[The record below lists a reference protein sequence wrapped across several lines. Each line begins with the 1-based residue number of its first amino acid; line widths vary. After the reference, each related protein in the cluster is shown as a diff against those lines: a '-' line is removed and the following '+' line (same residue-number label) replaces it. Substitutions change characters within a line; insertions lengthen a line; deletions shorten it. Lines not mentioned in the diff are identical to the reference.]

1 LTFDLFQALV
11 RKENGEANWT
21 ELFFGGEKF
30 SAATIQTFDAADPND
45 DPNHV
50 DDPFDSIDFP
60 SDVADKVDR
69 QLPIIIYLSF
79 ETCLKSN
86 KGVICCFNIKNSFM
100 TWT

>member
-1 LTFDLFQALV
+1 MTFDFFQALV

-60 SDVADKVDR
+60 SDVADKVER
-69 QLPIIIYLSF
+69 QLRIIIFYN
-79 ETCLKSN
+79 LKLVLKVA
-86 KGVICCFNIKNSFM
+86 KG
-100 TWT
+100 